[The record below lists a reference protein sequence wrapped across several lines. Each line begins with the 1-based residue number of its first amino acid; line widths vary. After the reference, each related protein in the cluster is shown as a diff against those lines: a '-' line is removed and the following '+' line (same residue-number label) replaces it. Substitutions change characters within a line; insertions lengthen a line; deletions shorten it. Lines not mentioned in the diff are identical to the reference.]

1 MTFTLLIIQI
11 FFNSKNKTIMLY
23 IASDW
28 FRDRH
33 FDFFNYKYST
43 NLVKSIN
50 SIKRALLQ
58 LALNHLN
65 ADSVSEDTT
74 YITSVVDIIGKKG
87 PLRNQSQI
95 INITLFYGELSE
107 ILEYINQNITKKLT
121 LTGIASKL
129 FTSKS
134 NLSAQFNQLL
144 NMGFKTYV
152 DTLKLQIHLNGY

>member
-1 MTFTLLIIQI
+1 MSNTNIHILTKNEYKMTRCQDGIILLFPIEGQLKLDTLLKPLTSKMTFTLLIIQI

-58 LALNHLN
+58 LVLNHLN

-74 YITSVVDIIGKKG
+74 YITSVVDIIGKEGAIEK
-87 PLRNQSQI
+87 S
-95 INITLFYGELSE
+95 
-107 ILEYINQNITKKLT
+107 
-121 LTGIASKL
+121 IANHQYNFS
-129 FTSKS
+129 FTV
-134 NLSAQFNQLL
+134 N
-144 NMGFKTYV
+144 
-152 DTLKLQIHLNGY
+152 

>member
-1 MTFTLLIIQI
+1 
-11 FFNSKNKTIMLY
+11 MLY

-74 YITSVVDIIGKKG
+74 YITSVVDIIEKKG

>member
-1 MTFTLLIIQI
+1 
-11 FFNSKNKTIMLY
+11 MLY

-74 YITSVVDIIGKKG
+74 YITSVVDIIGKEG

-95 INITLFYGELSE
+95 INITSLYGELSE

>member
-1 MTFTLLIIQI
+1 
-11 FFNSKNKTIMLY
+11 MLY

-74 YITSVVDIIGKKG
+74 YITLLLILSEKKG
-87 PLRNQSQI
+87 
-95 INITLFYGELSE
+95 
-107 ILEYINQNITKKLT
+107 
-121 LTGIASKL
+121 
-129 FTSKS
+129 
-134 NLSAQFNQLL
+134 
-144 NMGFKTYV
+144 
-152 DTLKLQIHLNGY
+152 H

>member
-1 MTFTLLIIQI
+1 MLILLKEGAIE
-11 FFNSKNKTIMLY
+11 
-23 IASDW
+23 
-28 FRDRH
+28 
-33 FDFFNYKYST
+33 
-43 NLVKSIN
+43 KSI
-50 SIKRALLQ
+50 A
-58 LALNHLN
+58 NHQYN
-65 ADSVSEDTT
+65 F
-74 YITSVVDIIGKKG
+74 
-87 PLRNQSQI
+87 
-95 INITLFYGELSE
+95 FYGELSE

>member
-1 MTFTLLIIQI
+1 
-11 FFNSKNKTIMLY
+11 MLY

-74 YITSVVDIIGKKG
+74 YITSVVDIIGKEG

-95 INITLFYGELSE
+95 INITFYGELSE

>member
-1 MTFTLLIIQI
+1 M
-11 FFNSKNKTIMLY
+11 
-23 IASDW
+23 
-28 FRDRH
+28 
-33 FDFFNYKYST
+33 
-43 NLVKSIN
+43 
-50 SIKRALLQ
+50 Q

-74 YITSVVDIIGKKG
+74 YITSVVDIIGKEGTIEKSIA
-87 PLRNQSQI
+87 NHQYNFS
-95 INITLFYGELSE
+95 FYGELSE

-152 DTLKLQIHLNGY
+152 DTLKWLLTTEYTISLISEKVGFSSASSYSKTFKKLC

>member
-1 MTFTLLIIQI
+1 MSNTNIHILTKNEYKMTRCQDGIILLFPIEGQLILETLLKLLTSKMTFTLLIIQI

-74 YITSVVDIIGKKG
+74 YITSVVDIIGKEGAIEKSIANHQYNFS
-87 PLRNQSQI
+87 LR
-95 INITLFYGELSE
+95 
-107 ILEYINQNITKKLT
+107 
-121 LTGIASKL
+121 
-129 FTSKS
+129 
-134 NLSAQFNQLL
+134 
-144 NMGFKTYV
+144 
-152 DTLKLQIHLNGY
+152 

>member
-58 LALNHLN
+58 LVLNHLN

-74 YITSVVDIIGKKG
+74 YITSVVDIIGKKA

-95 INITLFYGELSE
+95 INITSLR
-107 ILEYINQNITKKLT
+107 
-121 LTGIASKL
+121 
-129 FTSKS
+129 
-134 NLSAQFNQLL
+134 
-144 NMGFKTYV
+144 
-152 DTLKLQIHLNGY
+152 

>member
-1 MTFTLLIIQI
+1 
-11 FFNSKNKTIMLY
+11 MLY

-87 PLRNQSQI
+87 PLKS
-95 INITLFYGELSE
+95 
-107 ILEYINQNITKKLT
+107 
-121 LTGIASKL
+121 IANHQYNFS
-129 FTSKS
+129 FTV
-134 NLSAQFNQLL
+134 N
-144 NMGFKTYV
+144 
-152 DTLKLQIHLNGY
+152 

>member
-1 MTFTLLIIQI
+1 
-11 FFNSKNKTIMLY
+11 MLY

-74 YITSVVDIIGKKG
+74 YITSVVDIIGKEGTIEK
-87 PLRNQSQI
+87 S
-95 INITLFYGELSE
+95 
-107 ILEYINQNITKKLT
+107 
-121 LTGIASKL
+121 IANHQYNFS
-129 FTSKS
+129 FTV
-134 NLSAQFNQLL
+134 N
-144 NMGFKTYV
+144 
-152 DTLKLQIHLNGY
+152 

>member
-1 MTFTLLIIQI
+1 
-11 FFNSKNKTIMLY
+11 MLY

-74 YITSVVDIIGKKG
+74 YITSVVDIIGKEGAIEKSIA
-87 PLRNQSQI
+87 NHQY
-95 INITLFYGELSE
+95 NFFYGELR
-107 ILEYINQNITKKLT
+107 NIR
-121 LTGIASKL
+121 I
-129 FTSKS
+129 
-134 NLSAQFNQLL
+134 
-144 NMGFKTYV
+144 Y
-152 DTLKLQIHLNGY
+152 

>member
-74 YITSVVDIIGKKG
+74 YITSVVDIIGKEGAIEKSIA
-87 PLRNQSQI
+87 NHQY
-95 INITLFYGELSE
+95 NFFYGELSE